1 MPLKRLMNNKE
12 LAKKLNRMIQY
23 DKYTLITV
31 CITIIFTLYLL
42 NLIPTKVK
50 GTKIKKERIKMKELL
65 SSNWVILVLFTVEWK
80 NIEWGINWK
89 EAFLF
94 LILIF
99 GVIIVKEWGR

>member
-50 GTKIKKERIKMKELL
+50 GTKINKERDSINN
-65 SSNWVILVLFTVEWK
+65 SNNKSTPLKI
-80 NIEWGINWK
+80 
-89 EAFLF
+89 
-94 LILIF
+94 
-99 GVIIVKEWGR
+99 